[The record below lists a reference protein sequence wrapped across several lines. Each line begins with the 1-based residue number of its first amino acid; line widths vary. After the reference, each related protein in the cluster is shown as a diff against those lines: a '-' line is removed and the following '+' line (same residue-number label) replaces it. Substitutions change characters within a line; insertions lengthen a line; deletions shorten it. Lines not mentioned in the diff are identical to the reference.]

1 MFQLKVLTV
10 NKSKDT
16 HHIVKFF
23 IGFDA
28 LFLANFVD
36 FQNETAG
43 LCVNGIIIKLEVLSV

>member
-1 MFQLKVLTV
+1 MKV
-10 NKSKDT
+10 KKI
-16 HHIVKFF
+16 HIINISNCTLHIAKFF

-43 LCVNGIIIKLEVLSV
+43 LCVNGIIIKHEVLSA